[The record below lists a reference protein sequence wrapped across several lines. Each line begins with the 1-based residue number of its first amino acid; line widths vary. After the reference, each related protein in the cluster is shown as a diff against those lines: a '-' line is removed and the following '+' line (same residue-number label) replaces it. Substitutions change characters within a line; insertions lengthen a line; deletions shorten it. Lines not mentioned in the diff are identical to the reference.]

1 MYRATPPSGS
11 GRPLLVVLALSAIV
25 GLIAAGASTG
35 MIGLLPPTF
44 KSPSRLHVAVA
55 STHVLVDSAPP
66 DILHRPEYPVPLVL
80 QHAELLGGVMTSE
93 RVLERIGRRAGVNPR
108 QIAASAPVTTSVP
121 VAFAEPGSEQ
131 RAHDI
136 RESGLPYRLEV
147 EARQTT
153 PVLDVS
159 AQAPTTEEAER
170 LADAA
175 VAGLGEYL
183 RDLADRR
190 GFDRSD
196 LARLRQLGKARG
208 ETANAGMSFAIGLL
222 SFVAA
227 FLLSCAALL
236 YALRR
241 RAGSG
246 RVDKT
251 PRELEA
257 DDDWPHTTRLLP
269 WMLAGFMA
277 IIWLVPFNQIELT
290 ARFPVD
296 VKLDRLV
303 LPLVVFTWVLALVV
317 GGRLAPRLRMT
328 WIHAAIAAFVGCA
341 VLSVILNAR
350 DLNQSLELGRVVKQL
365 PLLFAYVSVFL
376 VAASTVRPREVRAF
390 LTYGLGLAVICA
402 LGMLFEYRYEH
413 NLFYDWSD
421 KLLPGIF
428 AVNRFDAGV
437 VDELGRRLV
446 SGPTDVPLEAVA
458 MLSMALPIALVRLMH
473 PQRWSHRLVYAIAA
487 CLLLAAMLATYR
499 KSALLAPL
507 SVTVTL
513 AYFRRRELLK
523 LAPLALVLVVVVH
536 LLAPGAIGST
546 TRQFD
551 PSRLAV
557 ATVSDRAADY
567 DAVRPDL
574 WTNLLIGRG
583 WGSYDHVSYRILDSE
598 LLHRLIEIG
607 VLGLV
612 AFALMGVS
620 VIVSARATIA
630 SRDPTW
636 APSALIGAAA
646 AVSFLVVSMLFDV
659 LSFPHPTYMFFLMA
673 AFVTVVIRHPR
684 ERQSGASARRE
695 TSTAGGSSVADLA
708 LGYHRKSVERRT
720 VV

>member
-1 MYRATPPSGS
+1 MHRATLPSDS
-11 GRPLLVVLALSAIV
+11 GRRLLVVLALSAIV
-25 GLIAAGASTG
+25 GVVAAAASTG
-35 MIGLLPPTF
+35 VIGLLPP
-44 KSPSRLHVAVA
+44 KLGSPSRLHVAVA

-66 DILHRPEYPVPLVL
+66 DILQRPEYPIPLVL
-80 QHAELLGGVMTSE
+80 QHAELLGRVMTSE
-93 RVLERIGRRAGVNPR
+93 RVIERIGRIAEVNPR

-121 VAFAEPGSEQ
+121 IAFAEPGSEQ

-136 RESGLPYRLEV
+136 RQSGLPYRLEV
-147 EARQTT
+147 QARQTT
-153 PVLDVS
+153 PILDVS
-159 AQAPTTEEAER
+159 TQAPSTEEAER

-175 VAGLGEYL
+175 VAGLAEYI

-208 ETANAGMSFAIGLL
+208 GTANAGMSFAIGLL

-227 FLLSCAALL
+227 FLLSCAAML

-241 RAGSG
+241 RDRIGQ
-246 RVDKT
+246 VDAT
-251 PRELEA
+251 PREHEV

-269 WMLAGFMA
+269 WMLAGLMA

-290 ARFPVD
+290 ARLPVD

-303 LPLVVFTWVLALVV
+303 LPFIVFTWALAFVV
-317 GGRLAPRLRMT
+317 GGRVAPRLRMT
-328 WIHAAIAAFVGCA
+328 WIHAAIAAFVACA
-341 VLSVILNAR
+341 VLSVIFNAR

-365 PLLFAYVSVFL
+365 PLLFAYVSVFV

-390 LTYGLGLAVICA
+390 LNYGLVLAVICA
-402 LGMLFEYRYEH
+402 LGMLFEYRFKQ

-421 KLLPGIF
+421 KLLPGSF

-437 VDELGRRLV
+437 VDEFGRRLV

-458 MLSMALPIALVRLMH
+458 MLSMALPIALVRLMD
-473 PQRWSHRLVYAIAA
+473 PQRWSRRLLYGIAA
-487 CLLLAAMLATYR
+487 GLLLAAMLATYR

-507 SVTVTL
+507 SVTLTL

-523 LAPLALVLVVVVH
+523 LAPLALVLVVLVH

-551 PSRLAV
+551 PARLAV

-574 WTNLLIGRG
+574 WTNLLLGRG

-607 VLGLV
+607 ALGLI
-612 AFALMGVS
+612 AFVLMGVS

-673 AFVTVVIRHPR
+673 ALVTVVIRHPR
-684 ERQSGASARRE
+684 EREAGAAVPSLAAV
-695 TSTAGGSSVADLA
+695 AGGSPVPELA
-708 LGYHRKSVERRT
+708 LGYDRKFAEHRT
-720 VV
+720 VL